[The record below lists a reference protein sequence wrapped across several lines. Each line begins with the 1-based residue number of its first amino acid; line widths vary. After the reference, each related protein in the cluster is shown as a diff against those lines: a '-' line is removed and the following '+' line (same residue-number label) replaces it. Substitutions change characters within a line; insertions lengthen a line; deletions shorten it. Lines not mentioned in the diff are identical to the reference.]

1 MGRHEYARE
10 HTVVGNI
17 NLDISVVLDNYPPED
32 SHVFARE
39 SWMGL
44 GGAAS
49 NYAVAAAR
57 LGHKSRL
64 VAVAG
69 EDAVKLGLLDT
80 LERAGV
86 DTSQVR
92 ILEGVSSG
100 RVIVLIVPRNSSR
113 TLITIRG
120 ANSMLSPE
128 MVPTGG
134 IGVIHFA
141 SVKPSIILDA
151 CDGCQYDLVAY
162 DPGGEIYRSPLNGLK
177 QALARIGVLFMNDKE
192 LEEAL
197 RKTGLDSPLSLARS
211 LAQPRL
217 LIVKNGAGG
226 ATLYSRDMK
235 LSVVPPVN
243 RAEHPVD
250 VTGAG
255 DAFDAA
261 FNAWILEG
269 RSIVD
274 ALRAAVAAGTLKV
287 ARKGS
292 SNMPSRAEIEA
303 LIVNTRV
310 IQ

>member
-1 MGRHEYARE
+1 MGQHEHAWE

-17 NLDISVVLDNYPPED
+17 NLDISVVLDHYPPED

-57 LGHKSRL
+57 LGHRSRL

-69 EDAVKLGLLDT
+69 EDAVKLGLLDA
-80 LERAGV
+80 LESAGV
-86 DTSQVR
+86 DTSNVR
-92 ILEGVSSG
+92 ILERVSSG

-128 MVPTGG
+128 MVPTDGLG
-134 IGVIHFA
+134 AIHFA
-141 SVKPSIILDA
+141 SVKPSIILEA
-151 CDGCQYDLVAY
+151 CDKCDYELVAY
-162 DPGGEIYRSPLNGLK
+162 DPGGEIYRSSPAELAR
-177 QALARIGVLFMNDKE
+177 ALARIGVLFMNDKE
-192 LEEAL
+192 LGEAL
-197 RKTGLDSPLSLARS
+197 RKMGLDSPLSLARS
-211 LAQPRL
+211 LAPPRL

-226 ATLYSRDMK
+226 ATLYSLDMK
-235 LSVVPPVN
+235 VSVVPPAN
-243 RAEHPVD
+243 KAGHPVD

-269 RSIVD
+269 HGIVD

-303 LIVNTRV
+303 LIGNTRV
-310 IQ
+310 IL

>member
-1 MGRHEYARE
+1 MGQHEHAWE

-17 NLDISVVLDNYPPED
+17 NLDISVVLDHYPPED

-57 LGHKSRL
+57 LGHRSRL

-69 EDAVKLGLLDT
+69 EDAVKLGLLDA
-80 LERAGV
+80 LESAGV
-86 DTSQVR
+86 DTSNVR
-92 ILEGVSSG
+92 ILERVSSG

-128 MVPTGG
+128 MVPADGPG
-134 IGVIHFA
+134 AIHFA
-141 SVKPSIILDA
+141 SVKPSIILEA
-151 CDGCQYDLVAY
+151 CDKCEYELVAY
-162 DPGGEIYRSPLNGLK
+162 DPGGEIYRSSPTELER
-177 QALARIGVLFMNDKE
+177 ALARIGVLFMNDKE
-192 LEEAL
+192 LGEAL

-211 LAQPRL
+211 LAPPRL

-226 ATLYSRDMK
+226 ATLYSLDMK
-235 LSVVPPVN
+235 VSVAPPAN
-243 RAEHPVD
+243 QAGHPVD

-269 RSIVD
+269 HDIVD

-303 LIVNTRV
+303 LIGNTRV
-310 IQ
+310 IL